1 MGFIPLINLE
11 EITVCPQMLKKK
23 CKDKASIFVISSP
36 SGGGKTTI
44 CRYVMNALPRL
55 QRSLSL
61 TTRKIRK
68 GERKNID
75 YRFVSKDE
83 FLEKIKRNTFAEWAK
98 VLDNYYGTS
107 KEVVETYL
115 SQGKDV
121 ILNIDV
127 QGALQI
133 KKVYPRAITI
143 FILPSSLNVLKK
155 RLRGRNTD
163 TRAEIDKRLAL
174 AKKELFYVP
183 KYDYA
188 VVNDSLKRAV
198 EKVKSIIIAER
209 CKVRK

>member
-1 MGFIPLINLE
+1 MSVNIEKEIKNKPL
-11 EITVCPQMLKKK
+11 
-23 CKDKASIFVISSP
+23 IFVISSP

-44 CRYVMNALPRL
+44 CRYAMKALPRL
-55 QRSLSL
+55 KRSLSF
-61 TTRKIRK
+61 TTRKMRK
-68 GERKNID
+68 GERKDID
-75 YRFVSKDE
+75 YHFISKKE

-115 SQGKDV
+115 SRGNDV
-121 ILNIDV
+121 LLNIDV

-155 RLRGRNTD
+155 RLKGRDTD
-163 TRAEIDKRLAL
+163 TKAEIDKRLDL
-174 AKKELFYVP
+174 AKKELFYVQ

>member
-1 MGFIPLINLE
+1 MPVNIEKEIKNNPL
-11 EITVCPQMLKKK
+11 
-23 CKDKASIFVISSP
+23 IFVISSP

-44 CRYVMNALPRL
+44 CRYVMKALPCL
-55 QRSLSL
+55 KRSLSF
-61 TTRKIRK
+61 TTRKTRK

-75 YRFVSKDE
+75 YHFISKNE
-83 FLEKIKRNTFAEWAK
+83 FLEKIKRNAFAEWAK

-115 SQGKDV
+115 SRGNDV
-121 ILNIDV
+121 LLNIDV

-133 KKVYPRAITI
+133 KKVYPRAMTI

-155 RLRGRNTD
+155 RLQGRDTD
-163 TRAEIDKRLAL
+163 TKAEIDKRLDL
-174 AKKELFYVP
+174 AKKELLCVQ